1 MTGLTHTT
9 LFPRASFV
17 GFDHLFS
24 ELDHV
29 ARHAKDHYPPH
40 NIIRI
45 GQSDFLIE
53 LAVAGFGEDELDIE
67 VKDRTLSI
75 TGEHISK
82 GRDFVHRGISTK
94 KFRRTFRLSEHVEVH
109 GADIQDGILAINLK
123 YVIPED
129 QSPRKINIGKNEE
142 SKNDT
147 YNTTSKQLLN
157 ESPN

>member
-94 KFRRTFRLSEHVEVH
+94 KFS
-109 GADIQDGILAINLK
+109 ILAINLK

-129 QSPRKINIGKNEE
+129 QRPRKINIGKNEE